1 MTCGLIED
9 HVDEV
14 VTVTDDEIAAACL
27 LLLERAKQ
35 LVEGAGAAP
44 VAAILD
50 DALDVSG
57 EIVVPVL
64 SGGNLDMR
72 LLRTVLT
79 HELPARKQLLKL
91 RVRIVDEPGKMAEV
105 SGIIAD
111 HGATSGPSSTR
122 GPTSDSGSARR
133 RWSSSWTPAAK
144 GTPAASAR
152 QSRTKRYAAERVN

>member
-1 MTCGLIED
+1 MTCGLIEE

-14 VTVTDDEIAAACL
+14 VTITDDEIAAACL

-35 LVEGAGAAP
+35 PVEGTGAAP
-44 VAAILD
+44 VAAVLND
-50 DALDVSG
+50 TLDVSG

-79 HELPARKQLLKL
+79 HELTARKQLLGL
-91 RVRIVDEPGKMAEV
+91 RVRIVDEPGKMAEM

-111 HGATSGPSSTR
+111 HGANIRTVQHTRSDQRLRVDEASLEFAVDASGE
-122 GPTSDSGSARR
+122 GHARR
-133 RWSSSWTPAAK
+133 VCGAIEDQ
-144 GTPAASAR
+144 G
-152 QSRTKRYAAERVN
+152 YAVERVN